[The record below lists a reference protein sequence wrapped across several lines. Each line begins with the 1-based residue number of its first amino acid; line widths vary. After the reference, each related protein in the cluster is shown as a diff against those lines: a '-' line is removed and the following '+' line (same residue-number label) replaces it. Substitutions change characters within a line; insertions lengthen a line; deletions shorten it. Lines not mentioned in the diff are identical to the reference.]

1 MPRVETIVKRS
12 GELFKKKK
20 LKLIINGKVKS
31 R

>member
-12 GELFKKKK
+12 GELFKKVI
-20 LKLIINGKVKS
+20 KLIINGKVKS